1 MKRLL
6 RYVFYREFYRQLRD
20 LTRGANSSDEAE
32 HTDGTTRPA
41 SQPSSATPS
50 NTEVPFEDGSV
61 ESPEQLQAVLQQM
74 DPYDFEHFV
83 ADLWAK
89 MGWQTEVS
97 SEVADQGVDVVAT
110 KTTPYDQTTLIQAKR
125 YGPNTTVGSPEIQQ
139 YASLKNQYDGV
150 DKVVVVTTNEFTAQ
164 GRELAERLNVKLVDG
179 SDLVDLLGENEAPE
193 LVAEYLEFVSLA
205 DDQSAAQETPQT
217 DTDRSEPRADTGHE
231 KSASRSS
238 SVPSSIPDTR
248 WRTVIGAATLGW
260 IVSVVFINVLPAGIG
275 GVLVLGSWL
284 ALPVGLY
291 LDSKA
296 LRQHTDWPKYTW
308 LYVLASLFLI
318 VAIVPGVVY
327 LWRRRKLEQRAE
339 AASAAHST

>member
-20 LTRGANSSDEAE
+20 LTRGTNSSDESKQ
-32 HTDGTTRPA
+32 TDGTT
-41 SQPSSATPS
+41 QPVGQSSPATPS
-50 NTEVPFEDGSV
+50 SDTEVPFEDGPV

-97 SEVADQGVDVVAT
+97 SEAADQGVDVVAT

-164 GRELAERLNVKLVDG
+164 GRELAQRLNVKLVDG
-179 SDLVDLLGENEAPE
+179 SDLVDLLGENEAAE
-193 LVAEYLEFVSLA
+193 LVAEYLEFVSLN
-205 DDQSAAQETPQT
+205 DDKSATREASKAH
-217 DTDRSEPRADTGHE
+217 TDRSEPRANPGHE
-231 KSASRSS
+231 HPTARASPSPS
-238 SVPSSIPDTR
+238 FVPETR

-260 IVSVVFINVLPAGIG
+260 IVSVVFLNVLPAGIG
-275 GVLVLGSWL
+275 GLLVLGSWV
-284 ALPVGLY
+284 ALPIALY
-291 LDSKA
+291 QDSKA
-296 LRQHTDWPKYTW
+296 LSPHTDWPTYTW
-308 LYVLASLFLI
+308 LYVLVSLFWI

-327 LWRRRKLEQRAE
+327 LWRRRKLEQREDAI
-339 AASAAHST
+339 STD